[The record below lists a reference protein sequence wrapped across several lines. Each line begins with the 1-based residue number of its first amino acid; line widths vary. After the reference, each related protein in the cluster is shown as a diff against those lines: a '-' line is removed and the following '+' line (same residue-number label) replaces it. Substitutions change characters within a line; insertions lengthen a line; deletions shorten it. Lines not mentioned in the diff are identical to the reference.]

1 MSDSL
6 AGRTVVVTRAASQ
19 AGEFVA
25 ELESYGAKV
34 IICPTIEIAEPE
46 SYERLDE
53 AIEHLYGYDWL
64 IFTSANAIEYFLRRL
79 NARGV
84 RVEELDEIKVC
95 AIGQASADKL
105 RDAHVHVD
113 VIPSQSKAEGVFA
126 ALSEYVGGAK
136 QLHGLNI
143 LLPRA
148 AIGRDYL
155 PKALEEAGARVD
167 VVTAYRTVVP
177 ENLDR
182 GRLTAM
188 LAGSADCIAFTSSS
202 TVKNL
207 ALLFDTHDLS
217 NVLSGVT
224 IACIGDVTAATAAEY
239 GLHVEIQPTQFTVN
253 DLAKTIASYYAKEKP
268 STDYTESA

>member
-1 MSDSL
+1 MTKSL

-25 ELESYGAKV
+25 ELEQYGAKV

-46 SYERLDE
+46 SYEHVDE
-53 AIEHLYGYDWL
+53 AIDHLYGYDWL
-64 IFTSANAIEYFLRRL
+64 IFTSANAIEFFLRRL
-79 NARGV
+79 HARGV
-84 RVEELDEIKVC
+84 MVEELDALKVC
-95 AIGQASADKL
+95 AIGQASAEKL
-105 RDAHVHVD
+105 RDAQVHVD
-113 VIPSQSKAEGVFA
+113 VVPSQSKAEGVFA
-126 ALSEYVGGAK
+126 ALKEFVGGSE
-136 QLHGLNI
+136 QLRGLNI

-148 AIGRDYL
+148 AVARDYL
-155 PKALEEAGARVD
+155 PKGLEDAGARVD
-167 VVTAYRTVVP
+167 VVTTYRTVVP

-182 GRLTAM
+182 GRLSAM

-217 NVLSGVT
+217 NVLAGVT
-224 IACIGDVTAATAAEY
+224 IACIGDITASTAAEY
-239 GLHVEIQPTQFTVN
+239 GLRVDIQPSTSTVTE
-253 DLAKTIASYYAKEKP
+253 LARAIAEHYRKP

>member
-1 MSDSL
+1 MAEPL

-25 ELESYGAKV
+25 ELERYGATV
-34 IICPTIEIAEPE
+34 IICPTIEITEPDN
-46 SYERLDE
+46 YERLDE
-53 AIEHLYGYDWL
+53 AIDHLYGYDWI
-64 IFTSANAIEYFLRRL
+64 IFTSANAIEFFLRRL
-79 NARGV
+79 NAREV
-84 RVEELDEIKVC
+84 NAEQLDEIKVC

-105 RDAHVHVD
+105 RDARVHVD
-113 VIPSQSKAEGVFA
+113 VVPSQSKAEGVFT
-126 ALSEYVGGAK
+126 ALSEFVGAE
-136 QLHGLNI
+136 QLQGLNI

-148 AIGRDYL
+148 AVARDYL
-155 PKALEEAGARVD
+155 PKALEDAGARVD

-182 GRLTAM
+182 GRLSAM

-217 NVLSGVT
+217 NVLAGVT
-224 IACIGDVTAATAAEY
+224 IACIGDVTASTAAEY
-239 GLHVEIQPTQFTVN
+239 GLRVDIQPAQTSVK
-253 DLAKTIASYYAKEKP
+253 DLAKAIADYY
-268 STDYTESA
+268 